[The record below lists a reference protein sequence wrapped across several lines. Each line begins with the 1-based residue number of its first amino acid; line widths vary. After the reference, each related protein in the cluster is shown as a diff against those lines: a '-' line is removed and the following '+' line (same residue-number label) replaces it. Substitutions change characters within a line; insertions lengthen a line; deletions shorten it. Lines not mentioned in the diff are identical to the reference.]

1 MQGMAD
7 TKKIRVRIAPS
18 PTGYPHIG
26 TIYQALFNFAY
37 ARRHNGD
44 FVVRIEDTD
53 RARFV
58 EGSEEVIFAS
68 LDWFGLT
75 EDESPR
81 KSGEVGPYRQSE
93 RLSIYHKYAQELLD
107 KGHAY
112 FDYYPRQD
120 AGVKKDYAHGK
131 ENNNSEKQP
140 DAPRSVAEMLTR
152 SDWVLRM
159 KVPDQ
164 GEITVRDE
172 IRGDIIF
179 AYKEVSK
186 QILLKS
192 DGFPTYHLGVVVDD
206 HLMGITDIV
215 RAEEWISS
223 LPKHVLLYQYFG
235 WDMPRVYHTA
245 TLRNPDKSKLS
256 KRHGHTNVNWFREEG
271 YIQEA
276 ILNYLALLG
285 WSHPEEKEIFSLSE
299 FIKLFD
305 LKDIRPVAPIF
316 DLTKLNWMNQQY
328 IQAMSDAELKQHLLT
343 HFPDLPDTSLLDN
356 LLPLLKTR
364 MTVLNDFTDLTWHF
378 FADPD
383 IYRSSES
390 AEKEAIVSAKEALS
404 SITNW
409 NKDEIFAA
417 LKAVMQEKN
426 VRMPFFYTVFTG
438 NNKGLPLPES
448 LAILGKEKTLGRLD
462 MIT

>member
-1 MQGMAD
+1 M
-7 TKKIRVRIAPS
+7 KKTRVRIAPS

-37 ARRHNGD
+37 ARRMHGD
-44 FVVRIEDTD
+44 FIVRIEDTD

-58 EGSEEVIFAS
+58 EGSEDVIFAS

-81 KSGEVGPYRQSE
+81 KSGAVGPYRQSE
-93 RLSIYHKYAQELLD
+93 RLSIYHTYAQELLD

-112 FDYYPRQD
+112 FDYYPRTD
-120 AGVKKDYAHGK
+120 AGVKKDYTK
-131 ENNNSEKQP
+131 ENLEKEQVQERP
-140 DAPRSVAEMLTR
+140 EPPKSVAEMLMR
-152 SDWVLRM
+152 ADWVLRM
-159 KVPDQ
+159 KVPDT
-164 GEITVRDE
+164 GEITVHDE
-172 IRGDIIF
+172 IRGDITF
-179 AYKEVSK
+179 DYKQVSK

-206 HLMGITDIV
+206 HLMEITDIV

-223 LPKHVLLYQYFG
+223 LPKHVLLYKYFG
-235 WDMPRVYHTA
+235 WEMPRVYHTA

-256 KRHGHTNVNWFREEG
+256 KRHGHTNVNWFRDEG

-285 WSHPEEKEIFSLSE
+285 WSHPEEKEIFPLSE

-316 DLTKLNWMNQQY
+316 DLTKLTWMNQQY
-328 IQAMSDAELKQHLLT
+328 IQKMTDGELKDRLFS
-343 HFPDLPDTSLLDN
+343 HFPELRNKDTSLLDR

-364 MTVLNDFTDLTWHF
+364 MEILNDFTLLTNHF
-378 FADPD
+378 FTEPTYEIHDV
-383 IYRSSES
+383 S
-390 AEKEAIVSAKEALS
+390 EKEVITAAKTALTE
-404 SITNW
+404 INNW
-409 NKDEIFAA
+409 NKDAIFAA
-417 LKAVMQEKN
+417 LKSVMQERR
-426 VRMPFFYTVFTG
+426 VRMPFFYKVFTG
-438 NNKGLPLPES
+438 NDRGLPLPES
-448 LAILGKEKTLGRLD
+448 LEILGRDKTLARLER
-462 MIT
+462 IK